1 MRLTLALAL
10 LAVIPAQPADQKK
23 VLLFIHQ
30 THISRPYIAKRVLK
44 SCPGVKITLDQ
55 KQAQFVLD
63 HDWGAHGFNHAFA
76 LYDQAGELIMTKS
89 TMLSQNG
96 IKDLCAVMESAA
108 H

>member
-10 LAVIPAQPADQKK
+10 LGVIPAQPADQKK

-63 HDWGAHGFNHAFA
+63 HDWGAHGFSHAFA
-76 LYDQAGELIMTKS
+76 LYDQAGELILTKS

-96 IKDLCAVMESAA
+96 IKDLCAVMEAAA